1 MVVVKVNINQ
11 KRLTSYCSTPFHS
24 WTLSHWTHELRYLEA
39 IRQTIVNAPEEAL
52 QLAQGPARGGLSQ
65 ELAQKNLEI
74 LAENLFKTVVIKSH
88 PPPFLNSLG
97 KLDPHLRQMMRKNL
111 F

>member
-1 MVVVKVNINQ
+1 M
-11 KRLTSYCSTPFHS
+11 
-24 WTLSHWTHELRYLEA
+24 SHWTHELRYLEA

-74 LAENLFKTVVIKSH
+74 LAENYCSFKKPSTLHDDPVVFKFSWEARSPFETDDEEESILTYSDKHYFH
-88 PPPFLNSLG
+88 PWPS
-97 KLDPHLRQMMRKNL
+97 Q
-111 F
+111 